1 MKRWIVMSVVA
12 LALTWTGSASA
23 GEAYRLRV
31 DGLSCPFCA
40 YGIEKKLNS
49 LDGVEAVD
57 VDLKDGA
64 VLVTMKDGA
73 SLDEATAGQAV
84 KDAGF
89 TLKGFDRTES

>member
-1 MKRWIVMSVVA
+1 MKRWILMSIVA
-12 LALTWTGSASA
+12 LALTWAGSAFA
-23 GEAYRLRV
+23 GDAYRLRV

-49 LDGVEAVD
+49 LDGVDAVD
-57 VDLKDGA
+57 VNLKDGA

-73 SLDEATAGQAV
+73 SLDEATAKQAV

-89 TLKGFDRTES
+89 TLNGFERVQN